1 MRRRLLRGLLINILY
16 MTCIYLLD
24 YIEPYDIRDL
34 DFMAGL
40 LFVAFG
46 ST

>member
-1 MRRRLLRGLLINILY
+1 MRRRLLRGLLINVLC
-16 MTCIYLLD
+16 MGIYLLD
-24 YIEPYDIRDL
+24 YIEPYDIHDL
-34 DFMAGL
+34 DFIAGL